1 MYAAVREQL
10 GRVRRCMRGRSRICA
25 MCASVIACAQKR
37 SHTCGNVRAYAHKC
51 AYTYAAIG
59 PHDCVR
65 TAPCAHVRWGRGHDR
80 EHTDT
85 YAPARA
91 CAHTRCRKHEYVH
104 RRMPVRT
111 PAYVDMCAD
120 LAHHIAGKAYLPNAR
135 GRMYAAVPFLT
146 RVRIRT
152 IRICVRTLGRVRTYI
167 PPYAWT
173 VAYLHVRT
181 PPYARI

>member
-1 MYAAVREQL
+1 MYA
-10 GRVRRCMRGRSRICA
+10 RRLARMCAGVVGTTANIRIHTPPRGRA
-25 MCASVIACAQKR
+25 PTHAAASTSTYTAACPYAR
-37 SHTCGNVRAYAHKC
+37 LRTSTC
-51 AYTYAAIG
+51 
-59 PHDCVR
+59 
-65 TAPCAHVRWGRGHDR
+65 
-80 EHTDT
+80 
-85 YAPARA
+85 
-91 CAHTRCRKHEYVH
+91 
-104 RRMPVRT
+104 
-111 PAYVDMCAD
+111 DMCAD